1 VPIVAAMGATSG
13 HGAFPTG
20 SAARVVRGCGSGAWG
35 SESRD
40 PRHEM
45 GVLRLLFRC
54 GKRE

>member
-1 VPIVAAMGATSG
+1 MPIVAAMGATSG
-13 HGAFPTG
+13 HGAFRSG
-20 SAARVVRGCGSGAWG
+20 SAERKVRGCGSGSWG

-45 GVLRLLFRC
+45 GVLRLFRC